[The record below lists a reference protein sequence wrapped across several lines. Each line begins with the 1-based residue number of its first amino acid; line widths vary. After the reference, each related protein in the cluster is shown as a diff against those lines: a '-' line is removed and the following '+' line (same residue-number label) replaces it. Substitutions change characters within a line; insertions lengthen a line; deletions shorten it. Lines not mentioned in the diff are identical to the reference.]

1 MTRFA
6 RQLHCPAT
14 LPADLTIEFSSLQYI
29 CYNSDAGEDM
39 QTKWWR
45 SGFFYVL
52 LLGVIVA
59 LVFAAMSGEGPSEE
73 TLPRFVEAAKQGEID
88 TILQDGE
95 TLFGL
100 KEGEKL
106 FKSAFNGDT
115 NALRDYLEKEGVI
128 LGAEGIRIDVKPAGL
143 DWGAIALTV
152 ILPIVLLG
160 ALFYFLFF
168 RAARGAGTQAF
179 NFSKSRARLTL
190 DRRPDVTFAD
200 VAGADEA
207 KQEVQEVVEFL
218 RSPQKFQTLGGRVP
232 RGVLLVGPPGTGKT
246 LLAKATAGEARVPFY
261 SISGSEFVEMFVGV
275 GAARVRDLFEQAK
288 RNAPCLIFID
298 EIDAVGR
305 HRGAGLGGGHDE
317 REQTLNQILAEM
329 DGFDT
334 NVNIIVMA
342 ATNRPDILDPALLRP
357 GRFDRHIVIDL
368 PDIKG
373 RKAILQVHAK
383 EKPLAKEVDLVTIAK
398 GTPGFS
404 GADLANLINE
414 AAILAARRNRKDITL
429 KELEDAADRT
439 MAGPERKSR
448 VISTKEKEI
457 TAYHEGGHALTA
469 KMLPNADPVHK
480 VSIVPRRMIGGWTRL
495 LPAED
500 RYLWT
505 KSQFDD
511 GLAVLLGGRV
521 AEEIIF
527 GDITTGAQNDLEQAT
542 KLARK
547 MVTEYGMSEKLG
559 PRIFGQRQG
568 LVFLGREITEQRD
581 YGDKVADEIDEEVY
595 AIIQRAYKT
604 TKRIL
609 TRNKAKLREL
619 AKELIARETLD
630 EPELDR
636 LFAGLAAQPSPG

>member
-1 MTRFA
+1 VGVVLFSSA
-6 RQLHCPAT
+6 LSGGPEEVT
-14 LPADLTIEFSSLQYI
+14 LPQFISRA
-29 CYNSDAGEDM
+29 
-39 QTKWWR
+39 K
-45 SGFFYVL
+45 
-52 LLGVIVA
+52 
-59 LVFAAMSGEGPSEE
+59 
-73 TLPRFVEAAKQGEID
+73 EAEID
-88 TILQDGE
+88 TIRQVGD
-95 TLFGL
+95 TLEGL
-100 KEGEKL
+100 KADEVTITTAFEGSTYE
-106 FKSAFNGDT
+106 
-115 NALRDYLEKEGVI
+115 LRTYLQEEGLT
-128 LGAEGIRIDVKPAGL
+128 LGPEGIKIDVQATGV
-143 DWGAIALTV
+143 DWGMIVLQV
-152 ILPIVLLG
+152 IVPIVLLG

-168 RAARGAGTQAF
+168 RATRGAGTQAF
-179 NFSKSRARLTL
+179 NFSKSRARLSLANKPET
-190 DRRPDVTFAD
+190 TFAD

-207 KQEVQEVVEFL
+207 KEEVQEIVEFL
-218 RSPQKFQTLGGRVP
+218 RAPQKFQALGGRIP

-246 LLAKATAGEARVPFY
+246 LLAKAIAGEAKVPFY

-288 RNAPCLIFID
+288 RNAPCLVFVD

-334 NVNIIVMA
+334 GVNIIVMA

-373 RKAILQVHAK
+373 RQAILEVHAK
-383 EKPLAKEVDLVTIAK
+383 GKPLAKETDLGTVAK

-448 VISTKEKEI
+448 VISAKEKELI
-457 TAYHEGGHALTA
+457 AYHESGHALTA
-469 KMLPNADPVHK
+469 RLLPNADPVHK
-480 VSIVPRRMIGGWTRL
+480 ISVVARGMMGGWTRF
-495 LPAED
+495 LPSED

-511 GLAVLLGGRV
+511 RLAVSLGGRV

-527 GDITTGAQNDLEQAT
+527 GEMTTGAQNDLEQAT

-547 MVTEYGMSEKLG
+547 MVVEYGMSEKLG
-559 PRIFGQRQG
+559 PRTFGQKQE
-568 LVFLGREITEQRD
+568 LVFLGREISEHKD
-581 YGDKVADEIDEEVY
+581 YGDKIADQIDGEVH
-595 AIIQRAYKT
+595 AIIQRAYNT

-609 TRNKAKLREL
+609 TANKGKLKQLAQEL
-619 AKELIARETLD
+619 MAHETLD
-630 EPELDR
+630 EPDLNRIFE
-636 LFAGLAAQPSPG
+636 GLAPQPTLS